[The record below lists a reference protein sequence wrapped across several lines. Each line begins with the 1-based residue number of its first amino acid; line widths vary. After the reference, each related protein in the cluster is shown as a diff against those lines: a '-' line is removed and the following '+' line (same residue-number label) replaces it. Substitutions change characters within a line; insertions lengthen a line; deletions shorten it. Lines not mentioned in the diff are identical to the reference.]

1 MLYNAKAIHAF
12 RRRHFKLR
20 GFIKTNYRRV
30 DRSGKDSTFSYFI
43 DKRSNDINTKQ
54 YMLPGGEVLPYMGY
68 IGMCRCEGYGFQAV
82 YSRTGYINQS
92 VWV

>member
-43 DKRSNDINTKQ
+43 DKRSNYIKKNQ
-54 YMLPGGEVLPYMGY
+54 YVM
-68 IGMCRCEGYGFQAV
+68 
-82 YSRTGYINQS
+82 
-92 VWV
+92 

>member
-1 MLYNAKAIHAF
+1 MLYNAKVIHAF

-30 DRSGKDSTFSYFI
+30 DRSEKDSTFSYFI

-54 YMLPGGEVLPYMGY
+54 YMLPGGGTA
-68 IGMCRCEGYGFQAV
+68 IYGLYRYV
-82 YSRTGYINQS
+82 PL
-92 VWV
+92 